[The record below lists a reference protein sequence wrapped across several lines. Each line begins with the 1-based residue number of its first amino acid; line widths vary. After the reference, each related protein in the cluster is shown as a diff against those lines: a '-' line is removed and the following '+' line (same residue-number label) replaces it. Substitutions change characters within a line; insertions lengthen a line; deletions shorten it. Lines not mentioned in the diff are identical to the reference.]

1 MPGARASVGVLLLG
15 WSFVAGADPI
25 LAGRILN
32 PVTSAE
38 PVAGTSYPAVSGD
51 GRFLFFVSSSN
62 NLGVIANGA
71 LNLYRAD
78 MAAATPANL
87 SLALALPWL
96 GNGNSYSPSASN
108 SGTVVAF
115 ETLAT
120 DLGGT
125 QGGFSDVYVSYQIS
139 LPQGD
144 IGFDTLLVSRGMG
157 GQAPNGASRHAS
169 ISGDGRFVAF
179 WSDASNL
186 VAADSNGA
194 PDIFV
199 VEVDVPL
206 WMSIERISVTSS
218 EAQIPGYSRALSNNA
233 LSNDG
238 RYVVFSADAEIDG
251 AYSENQED
259 VFLRDRTAGTTTLLS
274 RASNGSPLTSS
285 SDQPSISPN
294 ARYVAFR
301 SLQAGTSMVFL
312 RDRQLNT
319 TVNIPAPPTATVCQ
333 EPHVSNDAD
342 IVMQCESSLGGVSRQ
357 AWFVRGSDG
366 ASFRLSST
374 PANTNGNNVSGDLTD
389 LSDNGD
395 VLAFDSDASDLDP
408 GDVNTHTDVFVA
420 IEESVLHNI
429 FSDGYE

>member
-1 MPGARASVGVLLLG
+1 MLGARASVGVLLLG

-62 NLGVIANGA
+62 NLGVVSNGA

-87 SLALALPWL
+87 SLMLAMPWL
-96 GNGNSYSPSASN
+96 GNGNIFSPSASTD
-108 SGTVVAF
+108 GTMVAF

-120 DLGGT
+120 NLGGT
-125 QGGFSDVYVSYQIS
+125 QGGFSDVYVNYQVS
-139 LPQGD
+139 LSQGD
-144 IGFDTLLVSRGMG
+144 IGFDTLLVSRGTG
-157 GQAPNGASRHAS
+157 GQAPNGASRNAS
-169 ISGDGRFVAF
+169 ISGDGRVVAF

-186 VAADSNGA
+186 VATDSNGA

-233 LSNDG
+233 LSSDG
-238 RYVVFSADAEIDG
+238 RYVVFSADAELDG
-251 AYSENQED
+251 AHPGNLED
-259 VFLRDRTAGTTTLLS
+259 VYLRDRTAGTTTLLS
-274 RASNGSPLTSS
+274 RASNGTPLTSS
-285 SDQPSISPN
+285 SDQASISPN

-301 SLQAGTSMVFL
+301 SLQAGTSTVFL

-319 TVNIPAPPTATVCQ
+319 TVNIPAPPTVTVCQ

-342 IVMQCESSLGGVSRQ
+342 IIMQCESSLGGVSQQ

-374 PANTNGNNVSGDLTD
+374 PANTNGNNTSGDLTD

-395 VLAFDSDASDLDP
+395 VLVFDSDASDLDP

-420 IEESVLHNI
+420 IEESVLYAI
-429 FSDGYE
+429 FSDGFE